1 MIPYEF
7 EKALSDYLNENSL
20 VLTPVNVSFA
30 LNMDVEEAA
39 ELMERAVERG
49 KLILDSG
56 EGVTATYRRP
66 EHDTYETS
74 PGGPSVGKPISPRAI
89 NQMPLNFYF
98 PGYGSLATLNLRG
111 FLPVL
116 ALFIA
121 AIVLVIVLPEWDK
134 LFAAIPVGVAYLWS
148 IVIGLWDYFRDD
160 RSGKDTY
167 L

>member
-7 EKALSDYLNENSL
+7 DKALSEYLAENSL

-30 LNMDVEEAA
+30 LGMDVEETAA
-39 ELMERAVERG
+39 LMERG
-49 KLILDSG
+49 KLVLDSG
-56 EGVTATYRRP
+56 DGVTATYRRP
-66 EHDTYETS
+66 ERDAYEAS
-74 PGGPSVGKPISPRAI
+74 PGAPSVGKPISPRAI

-111 FLPVL
+111 CLPVL
-116 ALFIA
+116 ALFIG
-121 AIVLVIVLPEWDK
+121 AIVLAIVLPGWDK

-160 RSGKDTY
+160 RSGKDSY
-167 L
+167 LQ